1 MPTNIFFNSS
11 TRTGS
16 DKDFLHDF
24 GVSKN
29 PSTGV
34 AFAVGNTQ
42 PQYMVKGSGTPIT
55 IADTQFAYQFSGN
68 GDKDTTTRSDS
79 FVSNSEF
86 GFPTRTYSS
95 QILTNI
101 KDRGVG
107 AAAPAFDKDD
117 IQNGNLLPIFIFG
130 STSGTNSFFDAN
142 KPSVTFKK
150 IRIIV
155 ELFNLKNGVDYSA
168 ITSNLF
174 NIRVFTGGSDQT
186 LTNFLQTI
194 TPVNKVATHATY
206 VGGLVLAVNQFQFS
220 ATPTGIGITPTS
232 IGTPTATTKYVI
244 NYELDLDK
252 TINPPDDTFLMVALQ
267 FNGSGAAGGTAP
279 NLTPTEAGNF
289 DEVNLKLT
297 SHVTIY
303 DNTKSP
309 SRDNL

>member
-1 MPTNIFFNSS
+1 MPTNIFFNSK
-11 TRTGS
+11 TQTGP
-16 DKDFLHDF
+16 DEDFLHDF

-34 AFAVGNTQ
+34 VFGVNDQ

-55 IADTQFAYQFSGN
+55 IADAQFAYQFSGN

-95 QILTNI
+95 QILTRI
-101 KDRGVG
+101 KTAHVTGS
-107 AAAPAFDKDD
+107 
-117 IQNGNLLPIFIFG
+117 NLLPIFIFG

-142 KPSVTFKK
+142 SPSVTFRK

-155 ELFNLKNGVDYSA
+155 ELFNLKNAVNYSA

-174 NIRVFTGGSDQT
+174 NIRVFTGGT
-186 LTNFLQTI
+186 ALTNFPQTI
-194 TPVNKVATHATY
+194 TAVTKSATHTDYLPGSAL
-206 VGGLVLAVNQFQFS
+206 GGNQFS
-220 ATPTGIGITPTS
+220 ATPTGIGITPTL
-232 IGTPTATTKYVI
+232 IGNTPSATTKYVI

-252 TINPPDDTFLMVALQ
+252 TINQADDRFLMVALQ
-267 FNGSGAAGGTAP
+267 FNGGGTAP
-279 NLTPTEAGNF
+279 NLTAGEAANF
-289 DEVNLKLT
+289 DDVNLKLT